1 MDSLVVVE
9 IMVLVSTVL
18 YTSLIL
24 RGRRQKPR
32 GGGQE
37 KTEGHSRLRFFSL
50 PYPPIFLPTHGLGW
64 FFFFLCV
71 LTHSFASLSV
81 LAPRSL
87 MYKGNDAFIF
97 SQYDIELTVNFMY
110 SWFFL
115 PFLSF
120 ISFSFFAFYY
130 LLYNF
135 QFQCYVRAFRWNV
148 ISILNGTWERND
160 SNREN

>member
-1 MDSLVVVE
+1 
-9 IMVLVSTVL
+9 
-18 YTSLIL
+18 
-24 RGRRQKPR
+24 
-32 GGGQE
+32 
-37 KTEGHSRLRFFSL
+37 
-50 PYPPIFLPTHGLGW
+50 
-64 FFFFLCV
+64 
-71 LTHSFASLSV
+71 
-81 LAPRSL
+81 

-97 SQYDIELTVNFMY
+97 SQYDIELTVNFIY
-110 SWFFL
+110 SLFFL

-148 ISILNGTWERND
+148 ISILNGTLERND